1 MRDKFSELIEKGIGC
16 FNYVPIAPDMPETDM
31 ICKYY
36 NNIWSIPSDT
46 HMHYNRETGER
57 YITGHMVG
65 IKEKW
70 NRFICSSS
78 WGAVEFKNTGF
89 WSLCDF
95 LQQNGLCGKYSILN
109 GDIIYLVTPIEIA
122 SDCQVEC
129 PSCCVTSESKMPIPL
144 AFLATNGD
152 AIKIRECFQT
162 NSNLYDIAKAM
173 NESLYVKGVN
183 WTVNG
188 ENLICPLGNKIY
200 IL

>member
-16 FNYVPIAPDMPETDM
+16 FEYVPIAPEMPETDM

-46 HMHYNRETGER
+46 HMHYNSETGER

-65 IKEKW
+65 IQEKW
-70 NRFICSSS
+70 NHFICSSR

-109 GDIIYLVTPIEIA
+109 GDIIYLVTPIETS
-122 SDCQVEC
+122 SDCQAEC
-129 PSCCVTSESKMPIPL
+129 PSYCVTTESKMPIPL

-152 AIKIRECFQT
+152 AIKIRECFQN

-183 WTVNG
+183 WTVNS
-188 ENLICPLGNKIY
+188 ERLVCPLGNKIY